1 MSTSYFHIHFLS
13 SVAQPSKQQYIWQH
27 PQQNLW
33 ILFFFFLSG
42 CIITAFFFVRGCDL
56 HLYSFDAKEL
66 VRGES
71 PDFCDDVWISCGTS
85 YGGWGIEQG
94 ETLEISRWKKWQ
106 MPWDFYKLLTWNE
119 SCVEETDRDEQVR
132 AVERSW
138 ICDRVAC
145 RNPWKPV
152 SALKILRTIMR
163 LFHVCS
169 HFLSATF
176 WKTCVLRFY
185 DMSCL
190 FISTPHVFAYEKPTE
205 FAQKPHVLVS
215 IAEKLLWIHV
225 FKGKNHENFVRKRQT
240 VPTKETPPKIR
251 SSFFSD
257 STGLDSTCWIRL
269 AQDAQQEVLR
279 PLLRPMLQRLH
290 KEAGSMISSAIVG
303 RATPQTFNIDTTN
316 GHI

>member
-33 ILFFFFLSG
+33 ILFFFFSRDASSL
-42 CIITAFFFVRGCDL
+42 FFCQGTRQKRIARFLRWL
-56 HLYSFDAKEL
+56 L
-66 VRGES
+66 
-71 PDFCDDVWISCGTS
+71 DFLLNFLWRL
-85 YGGWGIEQG
+85 GGLFPW
-94 ETLEISRWKKWQ
+94 WKPRNFKVEKWQ

-190 FISTPHVFAYEKPTE
+190 FISTPHVFAYEKSTK

-251 SSFFSD
+251 SSFFLD